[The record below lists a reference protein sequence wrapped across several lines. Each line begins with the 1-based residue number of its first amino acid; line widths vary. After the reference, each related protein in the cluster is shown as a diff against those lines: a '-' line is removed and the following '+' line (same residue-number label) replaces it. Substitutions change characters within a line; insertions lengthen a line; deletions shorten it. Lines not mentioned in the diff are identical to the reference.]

1 MHYQNFSFQGDWF
14 QDCWVASVLQYEIVK
29 TAGLIHGTMLSW
41 ERERER
47 VGSEC
52 VPVTRVI
59 QISGICKTSQDSA
72 VLALKYLKCWGEN
85 WPVSFMLKQDVQKG
99 PFKAGSRPTEGG
111 PWTLNKIQVKQRW
124 RITSF
129 LKICLEFGYFLS
141 FMLAQHALPSQLSGG
156 QCLWCRWGIAPLHPD
171 HHQFLGRVHVFM
183 TPAHWSGSVCVVF
196 LVKRS
201 KDTRDNETKQF
212 LLCKSMDF

>member
-1 MHYQNFSFQGDWF
+1 MEQRFR
-14 QDCWVASVLQYEIVK
+14 
-29 TAGLIHGTMLSW
+29 

-72 VLALKYLKCWGEN
+72 VLALKYLKCSKLIQRPINDFHVWSVLGWEL
-85 WPVSFMLKQDVQKG
+85 PVSFMLKQDVQKG
-99 PFKAGSRPTEGG
+99 PFKAWNRPTEGG

-124 RITSF
+124 RITFFFCFWNSSGVWMLCFFSAFYLSCWPNMHSPLSCREDNAFGADEALPLFILIIISF
-129 LKICLEFGYFLS
+129 L
-141 FMLAQHALPSQLSGG
+141 A
-156 QCLWCRWGIAPLHPD
+156 
-171 HHQFLGRVHVFM
+171 VFM
-183 TPAHWSGSVCVVF
+183 SLWHQPSGVDLGVVF

-201 KDTRDNETKQF
+201 KDTRDNKTKQF